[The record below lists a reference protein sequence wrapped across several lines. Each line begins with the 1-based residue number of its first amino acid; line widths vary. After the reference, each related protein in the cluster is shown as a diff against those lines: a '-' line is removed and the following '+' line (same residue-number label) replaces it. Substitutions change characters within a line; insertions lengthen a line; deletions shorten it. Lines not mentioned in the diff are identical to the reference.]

1 MGNEDA
7 QEVGVKRRSDEGEEV
22 EAKRARVPDAD
33 GTPGSS
39 DDVPMP
45 GSSTDAPTQEP
56 HEVMGSSSASRELP
70 SDMSL
75 DELEAN
81 VGQILGDIRGN
92 ETAWDDVNEN
102 LELPI
107 QDVKSA
113 RAEEMSHV

>member
-1 MGNEDA
+1 MPGSA
-7 QEVGVKRRSDEGEEV
+7 TASTSQEVG
-22 EAKRARVPDAD
+22 DA
-33 GTPGSS
+33 
-39 DDVPMP
+39 PMP

-56 HEVMGSSSASRELP
+56 DEVMGSASASRKRR
-70 SDMSL
+70 SDMSV

-81 VGQILGDIRGN
+81 IGQILCDIREN

-113 RAEEMSHV
+113 RVE